1 MSSPATRDHR
11 IVRRV
16 ASLPRSIMGEISR
29 ALGDGMGLVGI
40 GRRRNHN
47 HNHNHEA
54 NVGQG
59 QVQPHGPPLLPQEH
73 IAVPEEWAFL
83 ESFEQQYGN
92 NHPFFYACRF
102 RKAVKLAE
110 QDHRFMFMYLHS
122 PDHNFANVFC
132 KGTLCSEL
140 VMQFLDMNFV
150 CWGALADRGEGM
162 QMVSMLRPSTFP
174 CCAVIAPAPGDSM
187 TVLQQLEGPL
197 SAAELV
203 EILQRTMEEQ
213 GLAFGSGK
221 AKHESKILADRRL
234 REEQDAAYFAA
245 LHIDKEKEKQ
255 HKNSPL
261 RGGIQKPV
269 EAQNGRNFR
278 KLSNNS
284 VNVRK
289 QDSKNE
295 VYESNGQKQAKG
307 IASRV
312 NGYGSEATQILIRFP
327 NGERREHSFLYTD
340 KIQSIFTC
348 INSLGIPGIENY
360 RLISNFP
367 RKAYG
372 VDQMRMTLKEA
383 GLFPKASLFLEPM

>member
-16 ASLPRSIMGEISR
+16 ANLPRSIMGGISR
-29 ALGDGMGLVGI
+29 AMGDGMGLVGI
-40 GRRRNHN
+40 GRRRSHHHN
-47 HNHNHEA
+47 HNHNA
-54 NVGQG
+54 NVV
-59 QVQPHGPPLLPQEH
+59 QVQVQHHGPPLLPQEH
-73 IAVPEEWAFL
+73 ISVPEEWAFL

-102 RKAVKLAE
+102 REALKLAE
-110 QDHRFMFMYLHS
+110 QDHKFVFMYLHS

-132 KGTLCSEL
+132 KETLCSEL
-140 VMQFLDMNFV
+140 VTQFLDMNFV

-162 QMVSMLRPSTFP
+162 QMVAMLRPATFP

-187 TVLQQLEGPL
+187 TVLQQIEGPL

-221 AKHESKILADRRL
+221 AKQEAKIIADRRL

-245 LHIDKEKEKQ
+245 LQIDKEKEK

-261 RGGIQKPV
+261 RGGIHKPV
-269 EAQNGRNFR
+269 EARNGRNFG
-278 KLSNNS
+278 KLSKNS
-284 VNVRK
+284 VSVSK
-289 QDSKNE
+289 QNSKNE
-295 VYESNGQKQAKG
+295 ANESNSQKQTKG
-307 IASRV
+307 TASRV
-312 NGYGSEATQILIRFP
+312 NGSEATQILIRFP
-327 NGERREHSFLYTD
+327 NGERREQSFVSTD
-340 KIQSIFTC
+340 KIQSIFTY
-348 INSLGIPGIENY
+348 INSLGIPGIQNY

-367 RKAYG
+367 RRAYG
-372 VDQMRMTLKEA
+372 VDQMRMSLKEA